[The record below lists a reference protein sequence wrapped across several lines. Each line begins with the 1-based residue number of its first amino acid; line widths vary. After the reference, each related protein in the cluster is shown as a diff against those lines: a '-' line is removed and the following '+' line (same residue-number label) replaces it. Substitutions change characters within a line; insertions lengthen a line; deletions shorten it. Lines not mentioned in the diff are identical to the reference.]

1 VTAERYIAQVQL
13 LMRAIPEID
22 RENMFALKGGT
33 AINLF
38 VRELPRLSVDLDL
51 VYLPVADRDSSLGAV
66 RDGLARIGDQLER
79 RGLDVARQLLKD
91 GKRLV
96 VSEGTSAIK
105 IEVSPVLRGTVFEPE
120 RRSVSTVVQDRFG
133 FAEMQLVSNADLYA
147 GKIAAALDRQHPRD
161 LFDVFFLFENGGID
175 DDLFRAFLIY
185 LVSHDR
191 PAVELLDPN
200 RQDIALA
207 HEHEFMGMTIDEIPL
222 ETLLETRER
231 LIGEIQERAR
241 HDGPKRFL
249 TTFNALAPDWASI
262 GFDEEIGELP
272 AIRWKLLNLEK
283 LRENNLDKFKKE
295 LDRLTFF
302 LVQENDA
309 GRK

>member
-1 VTAERYIAQVQL
+1 MPVTAERYIAQVQL

-22 RENMFALKGGT
+22 REDMFALKGGT

-38 VRELPRLSVDLDL
+38 VRDLPRLSVDLDL
-51 VYLPVADRDSSLGAV
+51 VYLPVAGRDSSLGAV

-79 RGLDVARQLLKD
+79 LGLHVARQLLKD

-120 RRSVSTVVQDRFG
+120 RRSVSPAVQDRFG
-133 FAEMQLVSNADLYA
+133 FAEMQIVSHSDLYA

-161 LFDVFFLFENGGID
+161 LFDVFFLFEEGGIG
-175 DDLFRAFLIY
+175 DDLFRAFLVY

-200 RQDIALA
+200 RQDLALPY
-207 HEHEFMGMTIDEIPL
+207 EHEFIGMTVNEIPL
-222 ETLLETRER
+222 DTLLATRER
-231 LIGEIQERAR
+231 LISEIQSRAR
-241 HDGPKRFL
+241 QDGPKRFL
-249 TTFNALAPDWASI
+249 TSFHALAPDWRSI
-262 GFDEEIGELP
+262 GFDEEIGQLP

-283 LRENNLDKFKKE
+283 LRDQNPGKFASE
-295 LDRLTFF
+295 LDRLTRF
-302 LVQENDA
+302 L
-309 GRK
+309 G

>member
-1 VTAERYIAQVQL
+1 MTAERYIAQVQL

-22 RENMFALKGGT
+22 REDMFALKGGT

-38 VRELPRLSVDLDL
+38 VRDLPRLSVDLDL
-51 VYLPVADRDSSLGAV
+51 VYLPVADRDSSLAAV
-66 RDGLARIGDQLER
+66 RDGLGRIGDQLER
-79 RGLDVARQLLKD
+79 RGLHVARQLLKD

-120 RRSVSTVVQDRFG
+120 RKAVSPAVQERFG
-133 FAEMQLVSNADLYA
+133 FAEMQLVSPADLYA

-161 LFDVFFLFENGGID
+161 LFDVYFLFQNGGID

-200 RQDIALA
+200 RQDISLPY
-207 HEHEFMGMTIDEIPL
+207 EHEFIGMTIDEIPL
-222 ETLLETRER
+222 DTLLETRER
-231 LIGEIQERAR
+231 LIGEIQSRVRQE
-241 HDGPKRFL
+241 GPTRFL
-249 TTFNALAPDWASI
+249 TSFHTLDADWQSI
-262 GFDEEIGELP
+262 GFDEDIGQLP
-272 AIRWKLLNLEK
+272 AVRWKLLNLEK
-283 LRENNLDKFKKE
+283 LRGANPKKFDNE
-295 LDRLTFF
+295 FARLAQF
-302 LVQENDA
+302 L
-309 GRK
+309 G

>member
-1 VTAERYIAQVQL
+1 MTAERYLAQVQL

-22 RENMFALKGGT
+22 REDMFALKGGT

-38 VRELPRLSVDLDL
+38 VRDLPRLSVDLDL
-51 VYLPVADRDSSLGAV
+51 VYLPVADRESSLGAV
-66 RDGLARIGDQLER
+66 REGLARIGDRLER
-79 RGLDVARQLLKD
+79 LGLHVARQLLKD
-91 GKRLV
+91 GKRLG

-120 RRSVSTVVQDRFG
+120 RRSVSPAVQERFG
-133 FAEMQLVSNADLYA
+133 FAEMQLVSDADLYA

-200 RQDIALA
+200 RQDLSLPY
-207 HEHEFMGMTIDEIPL
+207 EHEFIGMTIDEVPL
-222 ETLLETRER
+222 DTLLETRER
-231 LIGEIQERAR
+231 LIGEIQSRAR
-241 HDGPKRFL
+241 QDGPKRFL
-249 TTFNALAPDWASI
+249 TSFHALEPDWKSI
-262 GFDEEIGELP
+262 GFDEEIGQLP

-283 LRENNLDKFKKE
+283 LREQNPKKFDTE
-295 LDRLTFF
+295 LARLTQF
-302 LVQENDA
+302 LE
-309 GRK
+309 R